1 MEVILHKTNQM
12 KNILL
17 IIFIL
22 IVVTNFCVAQITITN
37 ANMPSNSD
45 TIRYSNT
52 SPAGINYDTTG
63 ANLTWDFSA
72 VTPINQGL
80 YEYKPSLLINPV
92 YIFFGLNSYGLK
104 ILDSL
109 NLGLFSISNVYD
121 FYRNT
126 SASFRAVGR
135 GLEFGG
141 VPIPSNYTDDDE
153 IYQFPLQYNDFDSS
167 TYAVSFTL
175 SNILNM
181 DASGYRINEVEG
193 YGSVI
198 TPYGTFSCL
207 KVKTTLVET
216 DLITINAIPLPPIT
230 RTTRQYKWLTT
241 SEKIPVFEVAGTV
254 FAGNFIPTYAR
265 YRDNYN
271 IPVGFNEFSDQKHI
285 IIYPN
290 PASQNI
296 SLSGLQFIADDEIV
310 ITDVT
315 GKKFYQTT
323 VLKSATIFSIA
334 TGDFP
339 KGIYFL
345 TLRKSGSFYS
355 DTFIKE

>member
-1 MEVILHKTNQM
+1 M
-12 KNILL
+12 KNILSLILLL
-17 IIFIL
+17 II
-22 IVVTNFCVAQITITN
+22 VTNFCIAQITITN

-52 SPAGINYDTTG
+52 SPSGINYDTTG
-63 ANLTWDFSA
+63 ANITWDFST

-92 YIFFGLNSYGLK
+92 YVFFGLNSYGLK

-141 VPIPSNYTDDDE
+141 VPIPSNYSDDDE

-175 SNILNM
+175 STILNM
-181 DASGYRINEVEG
+181 DANGYRINEVEG
-193 YGSVI
+193 YGTII

-216 DLITINAIPLPPIT
+216 DTITINAIPLPPIT
-230 RTTRQYKWLTT
+230 RTTRQYKWLTI
-241 SEKIPVFEVAGTV
+241 SEKIPVFEVAGTE
-254 FAGNFIPTYAR
+254 FAGNFIPAYAR

-271 IPVGFNEFSDQKHI
+271 ASVGMNEILNDKHI

-296 SLSGLQFIADDEIV
+296 SITGLQLNTNDEII

-315 GKKFYQTT
+315 GKKFYQTV
-323 VLKSATIFSIA
+323 VLKSTAILSIETA
-334 TGDFP
+334 DFP

-345 TLRKSGSFYS
+345 TLRKAGSFS
-355 DTFIKE
+355 SNIFIKE